1 MKMDY
6 AKILISSVLVI
17 VYIILFGRESIE
29 KLMQREKSIS
39 HTENEPK
46 IIKAPGY
53 TYDLKIVV
61 RMSIIYN
68 N

>member
-1 MKMDY
+1 MIKMDY

-46 IIKAPGY
+46 IIKSPGC
-53 TYDLKIVV
+53 KITK
-61 RMSIIYN
+61 MLSECQN
-68 N
+68 